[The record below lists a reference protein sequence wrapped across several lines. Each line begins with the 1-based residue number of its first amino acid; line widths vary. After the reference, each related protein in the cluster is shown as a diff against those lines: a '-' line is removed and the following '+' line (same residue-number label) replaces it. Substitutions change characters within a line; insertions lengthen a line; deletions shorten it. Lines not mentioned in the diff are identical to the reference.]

1 MLTSKNQQFI
11 PKWYHHVF
19 VCVVF
24 LCLPFLLSPRP
35 SGESFF
41 ELTAPFQRDFI
52 GFILLLV
59 FFYLNYYV
67 LIPILY
73 FQKKYILYGILL
85 LIMLLSLI
93 FIPTRLTGRNLITQE
108 KNQGIR
114 LNRQGNPVPLPN
126 NKKVSPNLQ
135 VSPPLPPSNTNG
147 TPPAFQPGNP
157 NTLSNVLQE
166 VRHNLLLFVIVILM
180 SFVIK
185 IRERLFLMREKEMV
199 SQLNYLR
206 NQINPHFLF
215 NTLNGVYAMAVT
227 KNKNTAQA
235 IAQLSGFMRYMYN
248 DSESSKILLTDELE
262 FLENYIELQKIR
274 FGERVAVKS
283 CWNSNDN
290 NTLKI
295 EPLLLISFIEN
306 AFKYGVSSE
315 ENLEIE
321 IKCTTFGNQ
330 LHLYVKNFTNKDSLN
345 EKSTKVGLKN
355 TIKRLNLLYPNKHQL
370 KIEECNDIFTVNL
383 TIKL

>member
-1 MLTSKNQQFI
+1 MEIIKNHQFT
-11 PKWYHHVF
+11 PKWYHHVLL
-19 VCVVF
+19 CVVF

-35 SGESFF
+35 SGVGFF

-52 GFILLLV
+52 GFILLLA

-67 LIPILY
+67 LIPTLY
-73 FQKKYILYGILL
+73 FRKKYILYGVSLI
-85 LIMLLSLI
+85 IMLLSLI
-93 FIPTRLTGRNLITQE
+93 FVPTQLTGRNLIAQE
-108 KNQGIR
+108 INQEIAP
-114 LNRQGNPVPLPN
+114 NPQSPSTPPPN
-126 NKKVSPNLQ
+126 NNGFSPNSQEPL
-135 VSPPLPPSNTNG
+135 PLPPNSNG
-147 TPPAFQPGNP
+147 TPPDFQSNNA

-185 IRERLFLMREKEMV
+185 IRERLFLMREKEMA

-248 DSESSKILLTDELE
+248 DSESSKILLSDELE

-274 FGERVAVKS
+274 FGERVTVK
-283 CWNSNDN
+283 NSWKNNDN

-306 AFKYGVSSE
+306 AFKYGISSE
-315 ENLEIE
+315 ENLEIKIE
-321 IKCTTFGNQ
+321 CTTFDNQ
-330 LHLYVKNFTNKDSLN
+330 LHLYVENFVKKDSLN
-345 EKSTKVGLKN
+345 EKSTKIGLKN

-370 KIEECNDIFTVNL
+370 KIEEYNDIFTVNL
-383 TIKL
+383 TIEL